1 MRAEFSEEG
10 TFAHPNL
17 IAGEATLVTEKHTIL
32 SGAGD
37 LSAGAVLAK
46 DSGNS
51 NKLVLVDSDSG
62 TSSIQTA
69 YAVLAEGVDA
79 SAADAEAIVY
89 VKGHFNEDALTFG
102 ADDTVADH
110 RDALRDKGIFLSK
123 NMGA

>member
-1 MRAEFSEEG
+1 MNADFQNEG
-10 TFAHPNL
+10 TLAHPNL
-17 IAGEATLVTEKHTIL
+17 IAGDTPRVTEKHTVL
-32 SGAGD
+32 SGAGN
-37 LSAGAVLAK
+37 LTAGAVLAK

-51 NKLVLVDSDSG
+51 DKLVLVDSDSA

-69 YAVLAEGVDA
+69 YGILADAVDA
-79 SAADAEAIVY
+79 SAADAEAVIY